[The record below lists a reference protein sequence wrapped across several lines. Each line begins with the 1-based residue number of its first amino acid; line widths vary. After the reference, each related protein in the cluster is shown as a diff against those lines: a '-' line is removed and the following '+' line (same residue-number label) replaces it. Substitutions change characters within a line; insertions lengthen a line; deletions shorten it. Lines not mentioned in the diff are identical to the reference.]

1 MRFINTMVL
10 LPVCL
15 ILFGGSAFADYV
27 HIKYRSGKV
36 QTIRL
41 DEPSSS
47 IASISYQEVNASP
60 TTPAPIDPAK
70 SDVKETATEA
80 APLPQKSSSKP
91 QNDGK
96 PPVHFEWAQPLD
108 RE

>member
-1 MRFINTMVL
+1 MKFRNTMLL

-15 ILFGGSAFADYV
+15 TLFGGSAFADYL

-36 QTIRL
+36 QTIPL

-47 IASISYQEVNASP
+47 IASISYQEDKVSP
-60 TTPAPIDPAK
+60 AVPAPIDPAK
-70 SDVKETATEA
+70 SGVKESATEA
-80 APLPQKSSSKP
+80 APLPQKNSGKA
-91 QNDGK
+91 QTTGK

-108 RE
+108 